1 MWVALHVSPLPI
13 RGWAVS
19 DSVVG
24 LWIPFPWLGF
34 LMYCLASVGED
45 VFSSSFE
52 LMYQDEWVLTGPP
65 FSSKKGKQCNG
76 GVGRKGKREALVR
89 L

>member
-1 MWVALHVSPLPI
+1 
-13 RGWAVS
+13 
-19 DSVVG
+19 
-24 LWIPFPWLGF
+24 
-34 LMYCLASVGED
+34 MYCLASVGED